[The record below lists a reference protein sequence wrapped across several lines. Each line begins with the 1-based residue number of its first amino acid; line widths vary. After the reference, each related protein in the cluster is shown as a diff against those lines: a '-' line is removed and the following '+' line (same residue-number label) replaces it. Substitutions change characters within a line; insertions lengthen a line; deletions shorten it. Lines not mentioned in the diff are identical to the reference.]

1 MGLVSLL
8 TENQSEENDREQ
20 RRINVYGVGLRARR
34 AAVSLLTAILS
45 KGQPLDDALVNS
57 PASREMLSMAER
69 DRGLARAI
77 VSTAIRHKGQLEAVL
92 DAFIDKPLPKS
103 SGPLRQILLSAACQL
118 LFLNTPAH
126 AAIDLAVRQAKQD
139 RNARHFDRLTNAVL
153 RRVASEGPALI
164 KAQNGP
170 RLNTPDWLWER
181 WVKTYGEAKAQ
192 RIAQS
197 NMASA
202 ALDLT
207 VKQDPVSLAKRLNGL
222 ALDTGSVRLASPGRI
237 ENLDGFEDG
246 AWWVQDAAAAL
257 PARLLGNVAGKHVAD
272 LCAAPGGKS
281 AQLAWAGAR
290 VTCVDSSKRRLVR
303 LNENMTRLGLDVT
316 TVVADAAK
324 WAPDEPFDAVL
335 LDAPCTGTGTLRRH
349 PDIAHLK
356 DIKDLKKLAALQE
369 RLLRHSITIL
379 RPGGTLVYCTC
390 SLEPEEG
397 EMQIRR
403 LLDEN
408 ANLSVDPV
416 RSDEVFGH
424 DSWISEEGF
433 LRTLPFD
440 LVSDSPELSGID
452 GFFASRLIIGHA

>member
-1 MGLVSLL
+1 MADKI
-8 TENQSEENDREQ
+8 QKARD
-20 RRINVYGVGLRARR
+20 YGVGLPARR
-34 AAVSLLTAILS
+34 AAVSLLTAILT

-77 VSTAIRHKGQLEAVL
+77 VSTAIRHKGQLDAVL

-103 SGPLRQILLSAACQL
+103 SGPLREILLSAACQL

-139 RNARHFDRLTNAVL
+139 RNARHFDRLANAVL
-153 RRVASEGPALI
+153 RRVASEGPALV

-170 RLNTPDWLWER
+170 RLNTPDWLWQR
-181 WVKTYGEAKAQ
+181 WVKSYGEETAQ
-192 RIAQS
+192 RIAQA
-197 NMASA
+197 NMAGA

-207 VKQDPVSLAKRLNGL
+207 VKQDPAAWAKRLNGI
-222 ALDTGSVRLASPGRI
+222 ALDTGSVRLVSPGRI
-237 ENLDGFEDG
+237 ESLEGFEEG

-257 PARLLGNVAGKHVAD
+257 PARLLGDIAGKHVAD

-281 AQLAWAGAR
+281 AQLVLGQAR

-303 LNENMTRLGLDVT
+303 LNENMARLGLDVT
-316 TVVADAAK
+316 TVMADAAK
-324 WAPDEPFDAVL
+324 WMPDEPFDAVL

-356 DIKDLKKLAALQE
+356 GLKDLKKLAALQE
-369 RLLRHSITIL
+369 RLLRHAITIL
-379 RPGGTLVYCTC
+379 RPGGVLVYCTC

-397 EMQIRR
+397 ELQIKR
-403 LLDEN
+403 LLDDN
-408 ANLSVDPV
+408 SHISIDPIGP
-416 RSDEVFGH
+416 DEVYGH
-424 DSWISEEGF
+424 DSWINEEGY

-440 LVSDSPELSGID
+440 LVSDAPESSGID
-452 GFFASRLIIGHA
+452 GFFAARLVIGQA